1 MYKVF
6 DYDDPFQVN
15 GRYTRLI
22 HFNNKKY
29 SSMEKAALLSRY
41 SRSTKSMIDLIES
54 EFQDK
59 KRAPLFIK
67 KLLSEYGDDSIA
79 ELASETVGIEGLS
92 VLAATKLTDSRIG
105 ISFLEKS
112 TRYVPFTA
120 DSFYIPAEMYEMG
133 LVDEFKELCGTSYK
147 TFNFIY
153 NDLLNIFDE
162 KYPIKSCFFYDTK
175 KQRDVLFE
183 DLNNEIDIQN
193 AERAHKRAIKDKSF
207 DNAGYCW
214 LTSLKT
220 NIGFNSNARAL
231 EYLLLKTKQSRLS
244 ELNNLSYNLYDLLS
258 RSIEPFI
265 ERINPPITSLSQLV
279 NLQSNNNNPLGIY
292 NGDNISI
299 SALYKTNM
307 VNLFRAY
314 ENATNNL
321 WETTD
326 VEDEEEGECE
336 EEEHTHDEER
346 TEERKNKKTSESTVS
361 QTPSTEIISS
371 ANNRIREQNKP
382 DIKRNINL
390 IKSLLSEIGLKTSS
404 GSKINFKETNT
415 NSINNIDSKSFRPW
429 VHIVNFSNE
438 QFCIDMLCSAILFEN
453 NENLLDYDNL
463 NINNIDD
470 NLRIKGVDRN
480 KIKSGILFDMMNG
493 NKRLED
499 LYDVETYVNKISE
512 NTLSFNDI
520 LAYWEDN
527 LSINEKPVYQNYEDR
542 KELTINREQY
552 YLIQKY
558 IGSRKNRRD
567 KLGRAFEFIDY
578 SFEISSSYRI
588 MREFKRHRLASSIY
602 PPVLTA
608 RNSYDSFIFPN
619 IIMNN
624 KHLFEEYKH
633 LLDCSFNLY
642 SKIIK
647 KGNNDYITAQY
658 ALPLSTRTS
667 YVTKMNLRQLDHL
680 LSLRTTPQ
688 AHEEFRN
695 MSQGIYDLLLIIHP
709 NLVKL
714 LEFVDLEEYS
724 LGRLRSEF
732 KRETK
737 ISDLEN

>member
-15 GRYTRLI
+15 DRFTRLI
-22 HFNNKKY
+22 HFVNSKRKDSY

-54 EFQDK
+54 EFKDK

-79 ELASETVGIEGLS
+79 ELASETIGIEGLS

-112 TRYVPFTA
+112 TRYVPFGP
-120 DSFYIPAEMYEMG
+120 DSFYIPGEMYELG
-133 LVDEFKELCGTSYK
+133 LVDEFKEICGTSYK

-153 NDLLNIFDE
+153 NDLLDIFDE
-162 KYPIKSCFFYDTK
+162 KYPIKTCMFYDTK

-183 DLNNEIDIQN
+183 DLTNETDIRN

-258 RSIEPFI
+258 QSIEPFI
-265 ERINPPITSLSQLV
+265 ERINPPVTSISQIV
-279 NLQSNNNNPLGIY
+279 NSHHSNPFEIY
-292 NGDNISI
+292 NTNNSKHVSI
-299 SALYKTNM
+299 SALYKTGI

-314 ENATNNL
+314 ENFSNNL
-321 WETTD
+321 EATS
-326 VEDEEEGECE
+326 EEGGEGE
-336 EEEHTHDEER
+336 EEEEEDN
-346 TEERKNKKTSESTVS
+346 EHLEGKTPTKATSSIELESS
-361 QTPSTEIISS
+361 IPEK
-371 ANNRIREQNKP
+371 REQIKP
-382 DIKRNINL
+382 EIKRNMNL
-390 IKSLLSEIGLKTSS
+390 IRSLLSEIGMKTKS
-404 GSKINFKETNT
+404 GTKINFKESKTT
-415 NSINNIDSKSFRPW
+415 SISNIDSKSFRPW
-429 VHIVNFSNE
+429 VNIINFTNE
-438 QFCIDMLCSAILFEN
+438 QYCIDMLCSAILYEN
-453 NENLLDYDNL
+453 NENLLDYDNQ

-470 NLRIKGVDRN
+470 NLRIISIDRN
-480 KIKSGILFDMMNG
+480 KIKAGILFDMMNS
-493 NKRLED
+493 NKNIDD
-499 LYDVETYVNKISE
+499 LYEAETYVNKISE

-527 LSINEKPVYQNYEDR
+527 LSVNEKPVYQNYEDR
-542 KELTINREQY
+542 NELTMNREQF

-558 IGSRKNRRD
+558 IGGRKNRRD
-567 KLGRAFEFIDY
+567 KLGRAFEFVDY
-578 SFEISSSYRI
+578 TFEISSSYRI

-619 IIMNN
+619 VIMNN

-633 LLDCSFNLY
+633 LLDKSFNLY

-647 KGNNDYITAQY
+647 KSNNDYFTAQY
-658 ALPLSTRTS
+658 ALPLSTRVN

-695 MSQGIYDLLLIIHP
+695 LSQGIYDLLLIMHP

-714 LEFVDLEEYS
+714 LEFVDTNDYS
-724 LGRLRSEF
+724 LGRLRSEYR
-732 KRETK
+732 KEEK
-737 ISDLEN
+737 LNKLEGV